1 MTKLFLFSALVF
13 SMSVIN
19 NGLYA
24 QSFNKGSLLISIS
37 EGSSHVSYN
46 TINTTIA
53 NDGGNH
59 GNVGGDRDPISIEYG
74 LSKHWGIGINSGADI
89 YKINAFNYYTINNAD
104 VRMQTLNTRAP
115 LNDFKVITSEL
126 TVDAYYH
133 YFVTK
138 HTDLSLFTSIGPA
151 SISVKGNY
159 QDQAYQYTASGA
171 IVRAGAK
178 ARYYITKRFGF
189 MAMLST
195 FRAGYIS
202 KDIKDNTMGI
212 KTSTSVY
219 GNALEFGLCYRL
231 LK

>member
-1 MTKLFLFSALVF
+1 MRKLFLFSTIVF
-13 SMSVIN
+13 SLAIFN
-19 NGLYA
+19 NVGLFA

-37 EGSSHVSYN
+37 EGSSHGSLN
-46 TINTTIA
+46 THDATIA

-89 YKINAFNYYTINNAD
+89 YKINPFNFYASTTAD
-104 VRMQTLNTRAP
+104 IKMQTLNTIREP
-115 LNDFKVITSEL
+115 IMKVITTEL
-126 TVDAYYH
+126 TADAYYH

-151 SISVKGNY
+151 SISVKGTY
-159 QDQAYQYTASGA
+159 LDQPYQYTASGA

-178 ARYYITKRFGF
+178 AKYYITKRFGF

-195 FRAGYIS
+195 FRAGYLS
-202 KDIKDNTMGI
+202 KNVKDNSMG
-212 KTSTSVY
+212 KNTSTSLY
-219 GNALEFGLCYRL
+219 GNALEFGLCYRIL
-231 LK
+231 R